1 MGMRR
6 FPLWPAAAL
15 ALGVAV
21 AAPGA
26 TEYRWLGTLDSDW
39 TLPGNWNAGN
49 VGPTG
54 GTSDSRLSVYNSGG
68 SPLFYTAAQGDT
80 VYAGTSARSLVI
92 GSGGT
97 GVLYLTGGS
106 FESRGSQDDVFGNGE
121 NPGLLVIDGGTF
133 VKTNGNNLVLALSS
147 VGGGW
152 GAIRVTN
159 GTALI
164 RSMVSQNI
172 RNQIVLAGGVLDLGQ
187 LAASAMMT
195 NIFDGGT
202 LKVLASQ
209 AAWLPASS
217 FNLVGNGGVA
227 IDTRTFDAGVGG
239 VLASNS
245 VAGGLRVLGSGTLYL
260 DAANTYAGATLVEQ
274 GRLVL
279 RHNDAL
285 AGTSGIVV
293 SNNAYLGIG
302 NGVTAGAGR
311 TVTIYGQ
318 YGGDSSGALRVRDGS
333 GTWAGDVVL
342 GQNNTRIGT
351 SGGAQ
356 SLTISGVIDDG
367 VNAFN
372 LAIRTVDN
380 SSEVVLGG
388 ANTYGGST
396 AVIVGGLR
404 IAAADDRLPVGTLLE
419 IGNGSNVGTARF
431 DLGGFSQTVSG
442 LSGIG
447 TTMPIAITNSGASA
461 STLTVNQA
469 ANRAYRG
476 SIDGDVNLVKSGA
489 GTLTLSG
496 DFNSTGT
503 VRVTGGILAFTGSAA
518 VAASVLQID
527 AGAKLVATN
536 RTSTLQLGSG
546 QTLKGTGTFV
556 GGLITGANAA
566 ISPGASPGTLTLE
579 GDLTMNAGSVLSI
592 EIDGSGA
599 GQYDVLA
606 FAGGLLTLNGASLDV
621 TLGYT
626 PTPYVDSFT
635 IVNGLGALPTGAF
648 AGKPDG
654 GSFQVGS
661 TWMEIDYTPTSVILN
676 VIPEPSTLGALGLA
690 MALAALSRRRR

>member
-1 MGMRR
+1 MKRLR
-6 FPLWPAAAL
+6 LWAAAAL
-15 ALGVAV
+15 ALGVAGS
-21 AAPGA
+21 APGA

-39 TLPGNWNAGN
+39 TLPGNWNAGSI
-49 VGPTG
+49 GPTG

-97 GVLYLTGGS
+97 GVLYITGGS

-121 NPGLLVIDGGTF
+121 NPGLLVVDGGTF

-172 RNQIVLAGGVLDLGQ
+172 RNQIVVAGGVLDLGQ
-187 LAASAMMT
+187 LTASAMMT
-195 NIFDGGT
+195 NILNGGT
-202 LKVLASQ
+202 LKVLTDQ
-209 AAWLPASS
+209 VAWLPANS
-217 FNLVGNGGVA
+217 FNLVGDNGVT
-227 IDTRTFDAGVGG
+227 IDTRAFDAGIYGA
-239 VLASNS
+239 LASNS
-245 VAGGLRVLGSGTLYL
+245 VAGGLTVRGTGNLNL
-260 DAANTYAGATLVEQ
+260 HAANTYAGQTLVEQ

-279 RHNDAL
+279 RHNDAV

-302 NGVTAGAGR
+302 NGITAGAGR

-318 YGGDSSGALRVRDGS
+318 YSDSSGALRVRDGS
-333 GTWAGDVVL
+333 GTWAGDVML
-342 GQNNTRIGT
+342 GQNNTRIGA

-356 SLTISGVIDDG
+356 SLTIGGVIDDG
-367 VNAFN
+367 ANTFN

-380 SSEVVLGG
+380 ASEVVLSG
-388 ANTYGGST
+388 ANTYGGNT
-396 AVIVGGLR
+396 AVVVGGLR
-404 IAAADDRLPVGTLLE
+404 LAGADDRLPVGTLLE

-431 DLGGFSQTVSG
+431 DLGGFNQTLGG
-442 LSGIG
+442 LSGLG
-447 TTMPIAITNSGASA
+447 TSMSIAITNSGATA
-461 STLTVNQA
+461 STLTIDQA
-469 ANRAYRG
+469 ANRTYRG

-496 DFNSTGT
+496 SFNSTGS
-503 VRVTGGILAFTGSAA
+503 VHVTGGILAFTGSAS
-518 VAASVLQID
+518 VAASVLQVD

-546 QTLKGTGTFV
+546 QVLKGTGTFV
-556 GGLITGANAA
+556 GGLITDSGAAVA
-566 ISPGASPGTLTLE
+566 PGASPGTLTVE
-579 GDLTMNAGSVLSI
+579 GDLTMNAGSSLAI
-592 EIDGSGA
+592 ELNGTGA

-606 FAGGLLTLNGASLDV
+606 LAGGLLTLNGAALDV

-626 PTPYVDSFT
+626 PTPYVDAFT
-635 IVNGLGALPTGAF
+635 IVSGLGALPAGTF
-648 AGKPDG
+648 SGKPDG
-654 GSFQVGS
+654 GAFQVGS
-661 TWMEIDYTPTSVILN
+661 TWMEIDYTPTSVILS

-690 MALAALSRRRR
+690 VVLAALFRRR